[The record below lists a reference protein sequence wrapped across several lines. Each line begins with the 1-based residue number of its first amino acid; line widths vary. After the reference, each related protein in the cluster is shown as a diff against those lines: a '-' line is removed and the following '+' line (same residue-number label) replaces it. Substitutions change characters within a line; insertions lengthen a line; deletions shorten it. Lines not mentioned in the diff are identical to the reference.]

1 MGKRLAVIG
10 SPLGHTLSPAIHGAA
25 IGMLGLDLTY
35 EAMEIPLG
43 VAGERLPEFFQGLRG
58 ADWLGCNVTVP
69 YKQIVLAYLDERT
82 DEVQAIGAT
91 NTVVNHNGR
100 LIGHNTDAVG
110 FLVDVQ
116 EHFGP
121 VDGKTVLLLGA
132 GGAAR
137 AM

>member
-1 MGKRLAVIG
+1 MRVTCRILSASWWSVAWSLESRPDMGKRLAVIG

-43 VAGERLPEFFQGLRG
+43 VAGERLPEFFQRLRG

-69 YKQIVLAYLDERT
+69 YKQIVLAYLDERM

-91 NTVVNHNGR
+91 NTVVNHDGH
-100 LIGHNTDAVG
+100 LI
-110 FLVDVQ
+110 
-116 EHFGP
+116 
-121 VDGKTVLLLGA
+121 
-132 GGAAR
+132 
-137 AM
+137 

>member
-1 MGKRLAVIG
+1 MLATCPGCWDSPPRCSSRKCACSSRNAQMPVTSRISRASCSSVGWSLESRPDMGKRLAVVG

-69 YKQIVLAYLDERT
+69 YKQIVLA
-82 DEVQAIGAT
+82 
-91 NTVVNHNGR
+91 
-100 LIGHNTDAVG
+100 
-110 FLVDVQ
+110 
-116 EHFGP
+116 
-121 VDGKTVLLLGA
+121 
-132 GGAAR
+132 
-137 AM
+137 